1 LQSKVELVHRF
12 CGREFGYLLVKVQ
25 GITHC
30 YLHCSEEFAYLVSE
44 VMALWD
50 IILNF
55 LMGERSLLPPGI
67 RFHPT
72 DVELLLYY
80 LKKKVMGKRLRFE
93 AIPEVDI
100 YKFPPSV
107 LPGTW
112 EDSYIC
118 SFVYMISILCFFC
131 VILTKM
137 RFFLRQRNLFWE
149 VGI

>member
-1 LQSKVELVHRF
+1 MEGILVTCWLRYRVF
-12 CGREFGYLLVKVQ
+12 CIV
-25 GITHC
+25 I
-30 YLHCSEEFAYLVSE
+30 FAACEDFVYWVSE
-44 VMALWD
+44 VMALSD

-55 LMGERSLLPPGI
+55 LMGERLPLPPGI

-72 DVELLLYY
+72 DVELVLYY

-100 YKFPPSV
+100 YKFPPWD

-112 EDSYIC
+112 EDSYIY
-118 SFVYMISILCFFC
+118 SFVYMISIFCFFC

-137 RFFLRQRNLFWE
+137 RFFLHQGNLFWE